1 MGVRASAVLY
11 LEDKQRPLMRIAFD
25 ALDYQ
30 PDCVKAVVE
39 HGERTA

>member
-1 MGVRASAVLY
+1 
-11 LEDKQRPLMRIAFD
+11 MRIAFD